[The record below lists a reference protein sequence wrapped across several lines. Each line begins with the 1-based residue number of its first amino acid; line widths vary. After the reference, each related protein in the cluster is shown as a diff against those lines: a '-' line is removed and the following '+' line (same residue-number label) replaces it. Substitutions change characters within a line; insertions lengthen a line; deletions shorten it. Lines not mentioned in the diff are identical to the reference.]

1 MGGHHMPQ
9 QILAV
14 FIAIAALISI
24 SSEAFAN
31 GAPRTA
37 SGWQNY
43 YKDRGYGQAD
53 LQNAAAN
60 TGLGPSARIGAC
72 HAGGGSWQPTSN
84 GQGACQLPQQQQ
96 QSADS
101 GLRYPSNEDADHA
114 AGVGGSAPS
123 SGLRYPSNEDA
134 DHAAGVGV
142 TAPSSG
148 LRYPSN
154 EDADHAAG
162 VGVAAPS
169 SGLRYPSNEDADHA
183 AGVGGSGSPSGLKYL
198 SNEDADAAAEAGG
211 VAAAGAADGARP
223 ALEDLCPEVP
233 AGTKKAPDTP
243 EEATTSACSATRETT
258 QTACLMPGPK
268 GMDAGTAAMYTMMM
282 NQMVGLATQIA
293 SAGKNMAQQCKLQ
306 GQVSTAMTAING
318 MKATACGVMIGRC
331 NARCDNTAL
340 NFKNAGTRYL
350 EIAKANVSN
359 PAIAAANEAKGKKC
373 LQASRQAIAA
383 ARVCNSYQGQVMA
396 MGFSAMQHGLGIV
409 QNKQCE
415 AEASAMA
422 NAPPMPTFS
431 PIVLPNPTDCSDP
444 NNQSLACFCS
454 RESNS
459 KSPMCA
465 GFNPGAVAGGGATP
479 NGPGNGIGSNTATP
493 FLGTGDDGAGTDG
506 NTVDPFATKQNA
518 SNGGDGYSAG
528 GGSPPGGSLGSLG
541 GDDGGGG
548 GFGDPRSAITGTS
561 GGQGN
566 GLGGS
571 GGGGGGGLARNNG
584 TAGGMGGFM
593 DKFNLKKFLPG
604 SKYKTRGI
612 AGMSVKSV
620 DGITGPMG
628 PSIWEKAT
636 RQYQEQIQKQNVI
649 LDK

>member
-1 MGGHHMPQ
+1 MPQ
-9 QILAV
+9 QILAILISV
-14 FIAIAALISI
+14 AAFISI
-24 SSEAFAN
+24 SSDAFAN
-31 GAPRTA
+31 GAPRNA

-53 LQNAAAN
+53 LQNAASN
-60 TGLGPSARIGAC
+60 TQLGPSARIGAC
-72 HAGGGSWQPTSN
+72 HAGGGAWTPN
-84 GQGACQLPQQQQ
+84 GGGSCVFPQQQQ
-96 QSADS
+96 QQQQHAQNPPDYGTAADD
-101 GLRYPSNEDADHA
+101 GVDVNAVVAVPA
-114 AGVGGSAPS
+114 AAVPDVGRGAAPVVVAQDRGAQRAAMCGS
-123 SGLRYPSNEDA
+123 
-134 DHAAGVGV
+134 HGV
-142 TAPSSG
+142 TCDDDG
-148 LRYPSN
+148 NTLHEY
-154 EDADHAAG
+154 EDGSRMLVRGDGTRSATEATDGAGAA
-162 VGVAAPS
+162 
-169 SGLRYPSNEDADHA
+169 
-183 AGVGGSGSPSGLKYL
+183 
-198 SNEDADAAAEAGG
+198 AGG
-211 VAAAGAADGARP
+211 VAAADAAGAARP

-243 EEATTSACSATRETT
+243 EEATASACSATRETT
-258 QTACLMPGPK
+258 QTTCLTPGTK
-268 GMDAGTAAMYTMMM
+268 GMDAGQAAMMTMMM

-318 MKATACGVMIGRC
+318 IKATACGVMIGRC

-340 NFKNAGTRYL
+340 NFKNAGNRYL
-350 EIAKANVSN
+350 EIAKANASN
-359 PAIAAANEAKGKKC
+359 PAIAAANETKGNKC
-373 LQASRQAIAA
+373 LQASRQAMAA
-383 ARVCNSYQGQVMA
+383 ARMCNSYQGQVMA

-415 AEASAMA
+415 AEASALA

-479 NGPGNGIGSNTATP
+479 NGPGNGIGSGTATP
-493 FLGTGDDGAGTDG
+493 FLGTGNDDAGADG
-506 NTVDPFATKQNA
+506 NTVDPFASKQNA
-518 SNGGDGYSAG
+518 SNGDSGFSPG
-528 GGSPPGGSLGSLG
+528 GGSPPGGGGLGSLG

-561 GGQGN
+561 GGQGGG
-566 GLGGS
+566 GLGSAG

-584 TAGGMGGFM
+584 SAGGMGGFM

-649 LDK
+649 VDK